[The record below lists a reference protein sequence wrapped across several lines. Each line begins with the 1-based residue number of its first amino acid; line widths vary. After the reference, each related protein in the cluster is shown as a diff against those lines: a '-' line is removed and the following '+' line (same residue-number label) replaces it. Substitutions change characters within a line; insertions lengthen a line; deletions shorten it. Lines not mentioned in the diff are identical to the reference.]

1 MVSVMYIIHTKSN
14 CTHDITHPHQTE
26 SITTVER
33 DLHSSS
39 AGTLP
44 IPSHIPAPLVISRPL
59 AIPISPIVHSLARP
73 AAIDTA
79 HLTPAL
85 TITAATLAIGA
96 AALGRLALDAAAA
109 LACTSRPHRG
119 NE

>member
-1 MVSVMYIIHTKSN
+1 MYIIHTKSN

-44 IPSHIPAPLVISRPL
+44 IPSLHIPAPLVISRPL
-59 AIPISPIVHSLARP
+59 AIPIPKCAPSLARP

>member
-1 MVSVMYIIHTKSN
+1 MT
-14 CTHDITHPHQTE
+14 
-26 SITTVER
+26 
-33 DLHSSS
+33 
-39 AGTLP
+39 
-44 IPSHIPAPLVISRPL
+44 SHIHIRPNPLQPSSVTYTVRALALSQYRPSTFPLPSLSRPL

>member
-26 SITTVER
+26 SITTVDC

-44 IPSHIPAPLVISRPL
+44 IPSLHIPASLVISP
-59 AIPISPIVHSLARP
+59 PGHPHPQMCTSLARP

-96 AALGRLALDAAAA
+96 AALGRLALDTAAA

>member
-1 MVSVMYIIHTKSN
+1 MT
-14 CTHDITHPHQTE
+14 
-26 SITTVER
+26 
-33 DLHSSS
+33 
-39 AGTLP
+39 
-44 IPSHIPAPLVISRPL
+44 SHIHIRPNPLQPSSVTYTVRALALSQYRPSTFPLPSLSLAPWP
-59 AIPISPIVHSLARP
+59 SPSQLCTSLARP

>member
-1 MVSVMYIIHTKSN
+1 MT
-14 CTHDITHPHQTE
+14 
-26 SITTVER
+26 
-33 DLHSSS
+33 
-39 AGTLP
+39 
-44 IPSHIPAPLVISRPL
+44 SHIHIRPNPLQPSNVTYTVRALALSQYRPSTFPLPRYLAPWP
-59 AIPISPIVHSLARP
+59 SPHPQLCTSLARP

-109 LACTSRPHRG
+109 LARTSRPHRG